1 MVHKQHRVIP
11 EDIDYHQIRTLSM
24 EAREKLSKV
33 SNPLKTPDYLL
44 VFTDLFTEN
53 IACFGLHKECHL
65 LCY

>member
-33 SNPLKTPDYLL
+33 SNPLKTPDYW
-44 VFTDLFTEN
+44 FSQRF
-53 IACFGLHKECHL
+53 IH
-65 LCY
+65 